1 MKGKIKIAHICAYVS
16 LALSV
21 VMIILWCCNVGG
33 FSVVSLDSF
42 VGVIV
47 ALLAIIVAI
56 VIGWQII
63 NALEIKSKL
72 AEIDGLRNEVEKQ
85 NKTIQQLSYRTQHH
99 LSATMAMDALEN
111 CEAEEAFRYALV
123 SLVSAMKL
131 EKPINIERIME
142 LLENSSKHFGSNQI
156 SKRFYDATLKLDREL
171 KSMKNYDFIRE
182 EYEYLIDLYIRNVKY
197 YE

>member
-1 MKGKIKIAHICAYVS
+1 MKKN
-16 LALSV
+16 LS
-21 VMIILWCCNVGG
+21 IIL
-33 FSVVSLDSF
+33 SSIAI
-42 VGVIV
+42 VGVITLAMIMIFKDITLSNISLESFISIIATLIGILVTFVV
-47 ALLAIIVAI
+47 A
-56 VIGWQII
+56 WQII
-63 NALEIKSKL
+63 NGLEIKSKL
-72 AEIDGLRNEVEKQ
+72 AEIDSLRNEVEKQ

-123 SLVSAMKL
+123 SLVSTMKL

-142 LLENSSKHFGSNQI
+142 LLENSSKHFGSNPI
-156 SKRFYDATLKLDREL
+156 SKIFYDATLKLDREL